1 MQIIGD
7 LVGSRVITVLTVPV
21 RIVVAREGQLQV
33 LWIISTPNQD
43 HGLFIVDFVILMVIV
58 VIIVKNIKPWSKEK
72 RDAWK

>member
-7 LVGSRVITVLTVPV
+7 PVGSRVITVLTVQV
-21 RIVVAREGQLQV
+21 RIVVAREEQLQV

-58 VIIVKNIKPWSKEK
+58 VIIVKNIKLWRKEK